1 MKKSIALLFI
11 MVLIVAMT
19 PVFAQGAQE
28 RPQTLT
34 VYVGLLEEHGAAIC
48 QAFEKATGIK
58 TQYVRMSGGE
68 IYARIRAESQNPQ
81 ASVWYGGGS
90 LTFIEADN
98 NGLLEHYISPNAAII
113 DDKFKDPNGAW
124 TGIYSGYLGFYADG
138 DWLKR
143 NNVEM
148 PRTWNDLL
156 NPVFRGE
163 IVMAHPGSSSTAY
176 NMLTTILQLQGEEKG
191 WEYLV
196 RLNEN
201 IRQYTKSGSA
211 GGRMVQLRETALTIG
226 YLHDAVAFKREG
238 YEHIVIAAPEDGTGY
253 EIGAVGIIKGAPQL
267 EAAKKFVDFVLTAEA
282 QEIGQTVNALQFLTN
297 PNARP
302 PKEVES
308 IKDTKL
314 IDQDDAWSGAN
325 RSAFLNKFNQL
336 TRTAPP
342 N

>member
-1 MKKSIALLFI
+1 
-11 MVLIVAMT
+11 
-19 PVFAQGAQE
+19 
-28 RPQTLT
+28 
-34 VYVGLLEEHGAAIC
+34 
-48 QAFEKATGIK
+48 
-58 TQYVRMSGGE
+58 
-68 IYARIRAESQNPQ
+68 
-81 ASVWYGGGS
+81 
-90 LTFIEADN
+90 
-98 NGLLEHYISPNAAII
+98 
-113 DDKFKDPNGAW
+113 
-124 TGIYSGYLGFYADG
+124 
-138 DWLKR
+138 
-143 NNVEM
+143 
-148 PRTWNDLL
+148 
-156 NPVFRGE
+156 
-163 IVMAHPGSSSTAY
+163 
-176 NMLTTILQLQGEEKG
+176 
-191 WEYLV
+191 
-196 RLNEN
+196 
-201 IRQYTKSGSA
+201 
-211 GGRMVQLRETALTIG
+211 MVQLRETALTIG